1 MFLLG
6 ILIGVVVGYFFA
18 GLIFLKKEWVVLKWN
33 TDVMGFRPVMLN
45 EKIQDSTMYLLAQ
58 EVKGENVKVFL
69 KQENDSQN

>member
-18 GLIFLKKEWVVLKWN
+18 SLIFLKKEWIVLKWS

-45 EKIQDSTMYLLAQ
+45 EKIQDSMTYLLAQ
-58 EVKGENVKVFL
+58 EVKGEDVKVFL
-69 KQENDSQN
+69 KQENDS